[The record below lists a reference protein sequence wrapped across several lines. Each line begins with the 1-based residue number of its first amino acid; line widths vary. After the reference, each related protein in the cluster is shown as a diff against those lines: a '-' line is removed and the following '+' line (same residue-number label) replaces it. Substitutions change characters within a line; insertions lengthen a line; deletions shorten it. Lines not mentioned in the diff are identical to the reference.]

1 MQWVAYQVAF
11 HSVFSAAEVNLCGKG
26 GGPKSLRLL
35 LEGESLL
42 NDASSITLF
51 TIFLSQV
58 GLRLKAHSAL
68 TTCCRLASEAFLKLS
83 IAERADELMPLP
95 AESTRELS

>member
-1 MQWVAYQVAF
+1 MVSRFQWVAYQVAF

-58 GLRLKAHSAL
+58 GLHLKAPVHLQLAAVL
-68 TTCCRLASEAFLKLS
+68 HRRLS
-83 IAERADELMPLP
+83 
-95 AESTRELS
+95 